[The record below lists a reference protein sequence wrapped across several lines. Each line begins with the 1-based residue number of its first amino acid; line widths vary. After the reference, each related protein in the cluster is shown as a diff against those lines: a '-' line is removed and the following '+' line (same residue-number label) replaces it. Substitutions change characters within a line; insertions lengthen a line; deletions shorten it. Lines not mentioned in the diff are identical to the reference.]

1 MVSVG
6 FTRAVSL
13 VDAKFDAS
21 CAWRLSA
28 RVSLREEAFGAL
40 AYHHD
45 SRRLVFLKSPQL
57 VELVRA
63 LSDFES
69 AAAALD
75 ALVAE
80 GQRERYERALS
91 DLASAGVLDVG

>member
-1 MVSVG
+1 M
-6 FTRAVSL
+6 SL
-13 VDAKFDAS
+13 VDAKLDAS
-21 CAWRLSA
+21 RAWRLSA

-57 VELVRA
+57 VALVRS
-63 LSDFES
+63 LGDYDS
-69 AAAALD
+69 AAAAIE

-80 GQRERYERALS
+80 PQRARYERALS
-91 DLASAGVLDVG
+91 DLASAGVLDVA